1 MVYSRRHCNL
11 LFRQLF
17 LVFLVFDDRQV
28 SGLASF
34 CGELWDWC
42 LVNAEVQVFVFF
54 CVIQPWA
61 SSCSSLRRR
70 SALLSPSCAGLAGVP
85 HGSVEDSSG

>member
-1 MVYSRRHCNL
+1 MVYSRRHFNL

-42 LVNAEVQVFVFF
+42 LVNAEVQVFVF
-54 CVIQPWA
+54 
-61 SSCSSLRRR
+61 
-70 SALLSPSCAGLAGVP
+70 
-85 HGSVEDSSG
+85 SV